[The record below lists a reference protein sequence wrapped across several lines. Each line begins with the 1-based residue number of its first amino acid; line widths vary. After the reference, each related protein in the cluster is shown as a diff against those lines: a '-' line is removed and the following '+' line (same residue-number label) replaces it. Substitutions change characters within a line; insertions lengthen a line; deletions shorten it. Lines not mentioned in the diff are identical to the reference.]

1 VSPFRAGAL
10 FIDLRPSA
18 SICGSNGFASVNA
31 LENLALNLRLIPR
44 TYADVRNPQV
54 LLKDYLGLV
63 AQDYHV
69 ELRDGTTLELR
80 HGTADKGVVK
90 EIFLLDHYRFA
101 LDRLKPGGVVVD
113 VGAQIG
119 VFSVYV
125 ARRGPR
131 RLTVHSFEPMSAN
144 HALLKRN
151 LELNQ
156 LNHVTAHNAAV
167 AASAGR
173 FKLYLSSDN
182 TGMHSLYGTGS
193 DFEEVE
199 GRSFNTLY
207 DSLGIKYCDVLKLD
221 CEGAE
226 HEILMTATDDT
237 LGRTGAIVMEYHD
250 EAKLPELLNR
260 LERAGF
266 STELPRNGAPM
277 VHAWR

>member
-1 VSPFRAGAL
+1 M
-10 FIDLRPSA
+10 
-18 SICGSNGFASVNA
+18 NA

-44 TYADVRNPQV
+44 TYADVRNPGV

-63 AQDYHV
+63 AQDYQV
-69 ELRDGTTLELR
+69 ELRDGTRLQLR

-119 VFSVYV
+119 VFSVYI
-125 ARRGPR
+125 ARRGPH

-144 HALLKRN
+144 HRMLQRN

-167 AASAGR
+167 TAEPGK
-173 FKLYLSSDN
+173 FKLYLSADN
-182 TGMHSLYGTGS
+182 TGMHSLYGGGPN
-193 DFEEVE
+193 FEEVE
-199 GRSFNTLY
+199 GRAFNTLY
-207 DSLGIKYCDVLKLD
+207 ESLGIKHCDVLKLD

-226 HEILMTATDDT
+226 HDILMTATDD
-237 LGRTGAIVMEYHD
+237 V
-250 EAKLPELLNR
+250 LNR
-260 LERAGF
+260 GDRDGVSRRGEVAGDPGALAARRLHHQPAAQRRPDGPRVALSSPPQTRGF
-266 STELPRNGAPM
+266 PNRNSTDQGRRSGL
-277 VHAWR
+277 VQ